1 VVFDAP
7 HHPCHDGEARVC
19 RQRAEGRRQGVFSLF
34 FSLSPP
40 RKVCWPLQKKKK
52 SLTICLL
59 S

>member
-52 SLTICLL
+52 V
-59 S
+59 